1 MGIGGEMVDEYL
13 DFEGSARIPEGEKA
27 ILRLA
32 VKSTTEPQKITDAEV
47 EAVRAL
53 GYSDAQIIE
62 MLLVANFHGV
72 IARMNESLGVV
83 GGAWTDT
90 VRGAN

>member
-1 MGIGGEMVDEYL
+1 MGIPEEAVQDYL
-13 DFEGSARIPEGEKA
+13 DFERSDRLPEGEKT

-47 EAVRAL
+47 EAVKAL
-53 GYSDAQIIE
+53 GYSEAEIIE
-62 MLLVANFHGV
+62 ILLVANFHSV

-83 GGAWTDT
+83 GGAWAER
-90 VRGAN
+90 V

>member
-1 MGIGGEMVDEYL
+1 MRLLGIPEETVREYL
-13 DFEGSARIPEGEKA
+13 DFERSAHLPENEKT

-32 VKSTTEPQKITDAEV
+32 AKSTTEPQTITDAEV
-47 EAVRAL
+47 EAVKAL
-53 GYSDAQIIE
+53 GYSDAQIVE

-83 GGAWTDT
+83 GGAWADK
-90 VRGAN
+90 A

>member
-1 MGIGGEMVDEYL
+1 MGIPEAMVQEYL
-13 DFEGSARIPEGEKA
+13 DFERSDRLPEGEKA

-47 EAVRAL
+47 EAVKAL
-53 GYSDAQIIE
+53 GYSEPEIVEI
-62 MLLVANFHGV
+62 LLVANFHGV

-83 GGAWTDT
+83 GGAWAEK
-90 VRGAN
+90 V